1 MDDKRPRKRTL
12 EDSKTRRLET
22 LRIHPMPCV
31 FCSDPSAAGQVLTE
45 DERTWTILH
54 PDGQVMLVARRHVQ
68 NVSDLDEE
76 EWLEVA
82 RVWHRTE
89 RELRDSTGAERVV
102 VMKLGI
108 QTPHL
113 HVHLYP
119 FGADATREEVFAVI
133 DGRAKLRL
141 TLTRR

>member
-1 MDDKRPRKRTL
+1 M
-12 EDSKTRRLET
+12 S
-22 LRIHPMPCV
+22 CV
-31 FCSDPSAAGQVLTE
+31 FCTNLPAAGELLSQ
-45 DERTWTILH
+45 DDHTWVILH
-54 PDGQVMLVARRHVQ
+54 PQGQLMVVAKRHVE

-76 EWLEVA
+76 EWLHVA

-89 RELRDSTGAERVV
+89 RDLRQRTGAERVI

-113 HVHLYP
+113 HLHLYP
-119 FGADATREEVFAVI
+119 FSAADTREEVFAVI
-133 DGRAKLRL
+133 DGAARLRL